1 MTIETANSEANKT
14 FNKLLSNL
22 VSLPPSEHYS
32 FELRLNS
39 LTTHSAPLTIITPHG
54 IRLTFTPFNGDYLNM
69 NIHITDTY
77 RRNVWEFTI
86 SSKPKANSTVATDG
100 GLPLLYNM
108 LRHIPTDKNIT
119 RSLSRISVVNM
130 LDKLIPDLV
139 KQTPIRR
146 F

>member
-1 MTIETANSEANKT
+1 MTIETANSKANKT

-22 VSLPPSEHYS
+22 VTLPPSEHYS

-39 LTTHSAPLTIITPHG
+39 HMTHPAPLTIITPHG
-54 IRLTFTPFNGDYLNM
+54 IRLTFAPYNGDYLNM
-69 NIHITDTY
+69 NMHITDTS
-77 RRNVWEFTI
+77 RSDEWEFTI
-86 SSKPKANSTVATDG
+86 SSKPKANSTVAADS